1 MVQLMSMED
10 PVHGVFSLEFI
21 GFGHIDANIRLI
33 STEGGPDFS
42 TTLAAGDG
50 RAPIFSQLEKGPA
63 QRVVDHL
70 DRDSRA
76 VGGLIAFPRRTFSCH
91 HCHQVIPQAGN

>member
-1 MVQLMSMED
+1 MVQLMAMED
-10 PVHGVFSLEFI
+10 PVYGVFSLEFI
-21 GFGHIDANIRLI
+21 GFGHIDADIRPI
-33 STEGGPDFS
+33 PTEGGPDFS

-50 RAPIFSQLEKGPA
+50 RAPIFSQPEMGPA

-76 VGGLIAFPRRTFSCH
+76 VGGMTAFSQRTFPCH
-91 HCHQVIPQAGN
+91 QCHQVIPQAGN